1 MKITYNILGYHSSYY
16 LCSYCKKTILSKDD
30 KYCTK
35 NVIYTKDITIIPS
48 FDDVKNSFLQFFGKP
63 YYKIKLE

>member
-48 FDDVKNSFLQFFGKP
+48 FDVVKNSFL
-63 YYKIKLE
+63 